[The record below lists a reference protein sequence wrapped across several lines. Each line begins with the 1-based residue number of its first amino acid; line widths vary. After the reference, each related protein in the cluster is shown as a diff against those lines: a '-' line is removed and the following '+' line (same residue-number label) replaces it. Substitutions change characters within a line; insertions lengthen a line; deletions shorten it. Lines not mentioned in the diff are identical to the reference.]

1 MDKAHEG
8 SNACPR
14 ADHDYWVGG
23 LEGQAELRLPYVHRN
38 GGLVAVIRV
47 QFVLQPVGGNS
58 LVNASSLCFV
68 FYHYCTDVD
77 AIGVN
82 LQKKKRKIMN
92 RQILILRYGLTLS
105 SLPTPTFFLNVAIT
119 NARFPD
125 FEKIFRYFKILLQ
138 YL

>member
-1 MDKAHEG
+1 MDKAHKG

-68 FYHYCTDVD
+68 FHHYCTDVD
-77 AIGVN
+77 AVGVN
-82 LQKKKRKIMN
+82 LQKKKN
-92 RQILILRYGLTLS
+92 YEQADFNSQIW
-105 SLPTPTFFLNVAIT
+105 
-119 NARFPD
+119 PD
-125 FEKIFRYFKILLQ
+125 FVFDAILPLQMPDFQIFKVIFR
-138 YL
+138 